1 MLLDGMR
8 VVSFCHFLQGPAAA
22 QYLAD
27 MGAEVV
33 KIEPPGGGYERNWS
47 GGDAYVDGVSA
58 FFLCAHRNQR
68 TIALDLK
75 HPRGKEVV
83 DRMIGAA
90 DVVME
95 NFRVGVMDR
104 LGFGYERV
112 KRLKP
117 DIIYASA
124 SGYGRVGPMVDKPGQ
139 DLLVQAYCGLVAVT
153 GATRPT
159 PIGLAAVDQHGGAL
173 FALGIVAAYVRK
185 LRTGLGTRVDSS
197 LLNAGID
204 LQTEPLTSYLTMG
217 AERSILQRQE
227 NLASWFHQAPYGV
240 YPVADGWIAFSI
252 NDPEKLARA
261 LGSAELAA
269 LAGVDRYAAR
279 DRYAAAVAR
288 AVAGRSLAEL
298 APALDAEAIWWQRVQ
313 DYDDLRNDPQL
324 RANGCFVEVPVKSG
338 RAVLVIHPNR
348 YDGAAPG
355 VRHLAFEIGQHG
367 REILAEL
374 GYAPGEIE
382 DLAACGAV
390 ALPREGGQ
398 ARAGEARAGE
408 PQG

>member
-27 MGAEVV
+27 MGAEVI
-33 KIEPPGGGYERNWS
+33 KIEPPGGGYERRWS
-47 GGDAYVDGVSA
+47 GGNAFVEGVSA

-68 TIALDLK
+68 TIAIDLK
-75 HPRGKEVV
+75 HPRGREVV
-83 DRMIGAA
+83 DRMIAGA
-90 DVVME
+90 DVLME

-112 KRLKP
+112 KSLKP
-117 DIIYASA
+117 DIVYASA
-124 SGYGRVGPMVDKPGQ
+124 SGYGPSGPMVEKPGQ
-139 DLLVQAYCGLVAVT
+139 DLLIQAYSGLVAVT

-185 LRTGLGTRVDSS
+185 LRTGRGTRVDSS

-217 AERSILQRQE
+217 ADRSILERQE
-227 NLASWFHQAPYGV
+227 NLVSWFHQAPYGV
-240 YPVADGWIAFSI
+240 YPIADGWIAFSI

-269 LAGVDRYAAR
+269 MAGIDRYRER
-279 DRYAAAVAR
+279 DAYAAAVAR
-288 AVAGRSLAEL
+288 AVADRSLAEL
-298 APALDAEAIWWQRVQ
+298 APALEAEGIWWQQVQ
-313 DYDDLRNDPQL
+313 DYDDLREHPQI

-338 RAVLVIHPNR
+338 KAVLVVHPNR
-348 YDGAAPG
+348 YDGEAPA
-355 VRHLAFEIGQHG
+355 VRHLAAEIGEHG
-367 REILAEL
+367 REILGEL
-374 GYAPGEIE
+374 GYGAAEIE

-390 ALPREGGQ
+390 ALPQ
-398 ARAGEARAGE
+398 ARAGGE
-408 PQG
+408 R

>member
-33 KIEPPGGGYERNWS
+33 KIEPPGGGYERKWS
-47 GGDAYVDGVSA
+47 GGDAFVDGVSA

-68 TIALDLK
+68 TIAIDLK
-75 HPRGKEVV
+75 HPRGREVV
-83 DRMIGAA
+83 DRMIAAA

-95 NFRVGVMDR
+95 NFRVGVIDR

-112 KRLKP
+112 RSLRP

-124 SGYGRVGPMVDKPGQ
+124 SGYGPTGPMVDKPGQ
-139 DLLVQAYCGLVAVT
+139 DLLVQAYSGLVAVT
-153 GATRPT
+153 GAERPT
-159 PIGLAAVDQHGGAL
+159 PVGLAAVDQHGGAL
-173 FALGIVAAYVRK
+173 LALGIVAAYVKK
-185 LRTGLGTRVDSS
+185 LRTGRGTRVDCS

-217 AERSILQRQE
+217 AERSILKRQE
-227 NLASWFHQAPYGV
+227 NLVSWFHQAPYGV

-252 NDPEKLARA
+252 NDPVKLARA
-261 LGSAELAA
+261 LGSAELEA
-269 LAGVDRYAAR
+269 LAGVDRYAER
-279 DRYAAAVAR
+279 DAYAAAVAR
-288 AVAGRSLAEL
+288 AVAGRRLAEL

-313 DYDDLRNDPQL
+313 DYDDLRVDPQV
-324 RANGCFVEVPVKSG
+324 RENGCFLEVRVRSG
-338 RAVLVIHPNR
+338 TAVLVAHPNR
-348 YDGAAPG
+348 YDGQVPG
-355 VRHLAFEIGQHG
+355 VRHLAFAIGQHG

-374 GYAPGEIE
+374 GYPAAEIE
-382 DLAACGAV
+382 ALGASGAV
-390 ALPREGGQ
+390 ALPAEGEEV
-398 ARAGEARAGE
+398 AA
-408 PQG
+408 

>member
-33 KIEPPGGGYERNWS
+33 KIEPPGGGYERKWS
-47 GGDAYVDGVSA
+47 GGDAFVDGVSA

-68 TIALDLK
+68 TIAIDLK
-75 HPRGKEVV
+75 HPRGREVV
-83 DRMIGAA
+83 ERMLASA
-90 DVVME
+90 DVLME

-112 KRLKP
+112 KALKP

-124 SGYGRVGPMVDKPGQ
+124 SGWGPSGPMVDKPGQ

-173 FALGIVAAYVRK
+173 FALGILAAYVKK

-217 AERSILQRQE
+217 ADRSILKRQE

-240 YPVADGWIAFSI
+240 YPTADGWIAFSI
-252 NDPEKLARA
+252 NDPVKLAKA
-261 LGSAELAA
+261 LDSAELAA
-269 LAGVDRYAAR
+269 MAELDRYEER
-279 DRYAAAVAR
+279 DAYAEAVAR
-288 AVAGRSLAEL
+288 AVAERSLAEL
-298 APALDAEAIWWQRVQ
+298 APALDAHGIWWQRVQ
-313 DYDDLRNDPQL
+313 DYDDLRDDRQV
-324 RANGCFVEVPVKSG
+324 RANGCFTEVPIKG
-338 RAVLVIHPNR
+338 GKAVLVVHPNR
-348 YDGAAPG
+348 YDGKAPG
-355 VRHLAFEIGQHG
+355 VRHLAVEIGQHG
-367 REILAEL
+367 RAILEEL
-374 GYAPGEIE
+374 GYRAEEIE
-382 DLAACGAV
+382 ALAESGAV
-390 ALPREGGQ
+390 ALP
-398 ARAGEARAGE
+398 AGTAAD
-408 PQG
+408 PA

>member
-33 KIEPPGGGYERNWS
+33 KIEPPGGGYERKWS

-68 TIALDLK
+68 TIAIDLK

-83 DRMIGAA
+83 ERMIARA
-90 DVVME
+90 DVLME
-95 NFRVGVMDR
+95 NFRPGVMER

-112 KRLKP
+112 RAINP
-117 DIIYASA
+117 EIVYASA
-124 SGYGRVGPMVDKPGQ
+124 SGWGRTGPMADKPGQ
-139 DLLVQAYCGLVAVT
+139 DLLVQAFCGLVAAT
-153 GATRPT
+153 GASRPT

-173 FALGIVAAYVRK
+173 FALGILAAYVKK
-185 LRTGLGTRVDSS
+185 LRTGRGTRVESS

-217 AERSILQRQE
+217 ADRSILKRQE
-227 NLASWFHQAPYGV
+227 NLVSWFHQAPYGV
-240 YPVADGWIAFSI
+240 YPVVDGWIAFSI

-269 LAGVDRYAAR
+269 LAGIDRYRER
-279 DRYAAAVAR
+279 DRYAEAVAR
-288 AVAGRSLAEL
+288 AVAGRTLAEL
-298 APALDAEAIWWQRVQ
+298 APALDAEGIWWQRVQ
-313 DYDDLRNDPQL
+313 DYDDLRDDPQV
-324 RANGCFVEVPVKSG
+324 RENGCFLEVPVESG
-338 RAVLVIHPNR
+338 KAVLVVHPNR
-348 YDGAAPG
+348 YDGEAPG
-355 VRHLAFEIGQHG
+355 VRHLAVEIGQHG
-367 REILAEL
+367 REILGEL
-374 GYAPGEIE
+374 GYGPGEIE

-390 ALPREGGQ
+390 ALP
-398 ARAGEARAGE
+398 EARDG
-408 PQG
+408 GG

>member
-33 KIEPPGGGYERNWS
+33 KIEPPGGGYERKWS

-124 SGYGRVGPMVDKPGQ
+124 SGYGPVGPMVDKPGQ
-139 DLLVQAYCGLVAVT
+139 DLLVQAYSGLVAVT

-217 AERSILQRQE
+217 ADRSILKRQE
-227 NLASWFHQAPYGV
+227 NLVSWFHQAPYGV

-269 LAGVDRYAAR
+269 LAGVDRYAER

-288 AVAGRSLAEL
+288 AVAGRTLAEL
-298 APALDAEAIWWQRVQ
+298 APALEAEAIWWQRVQ

-324 RANGCFVEVPVKSG
+324 RENGCFVEVPVKSG
-338 RAVLVIHPNR
+338 KAVLVVHPNR

-374 GYAPGEIE
+374 GYGPSEIE
-382 DLAACGAV
+382 DLAASGAV
-390 ALPREGGQ
+390 ALPREAGQ
-398 ARAGEARAGE
+398 ARAGEAG
-408 PQG
+408 G

>member
-33 KIEPPGGGYERNWS
+33 KIEPPGGGYERKWS
-47 GGDAYVDGVSA
+47 GGDAYVEGVSA

-68 TIALDLK
+68 TIAIDLK

-83 DRMIGAA
+83 ERMLARA
-90 DVVME
+90 DVLME

-112 KRLKP
+112 RSLKP

-124 SGYGRVGPMVDKPGQ
+124 SGYGPRGPMVDKPGQ
-139 DLLVQAYCGLVAVT
+139 DLLVQAYSGLVAVT

-173 FALGIVAAYVRK
+173 LALGIAAAYVKK
-185 LRTGLGTRVDSS
+185 LRTGQGTRVDCS

-217 AERSILQRQE
+217 ADRSILARQE
-227 NLASWFHQAPYGV
+227 NLVSWFHQAPYGV

-252 NDPEKLARA
+252 NDPVKLAQA

-269 LAGVDRYAAR
+269 MAGVDRYAER
-279 DRYAAAVAR
+279 DAYAAAVAR
-288 AVAGRSLAEL
+288 AVAGRRLEEL
-298 APALDAEAIWWQRVQ
+298 APALDAHAIWWQRVQ
-313 DYDDLRNDPQL
+313 DYDDLRDDPQV
-324 RANGCFVEVPVKSG
+324 RENGCFLEVEVKG
-338 RAVLVIHPNR
+338 GKAVLVAHPNR
-348 YDGAAPG
+348 YDGQVPG
-355 VRHLAFEIGQHG
+355 VRHLAVEIGQHG
-367 REILAEL
+367 RAILAEL
-374 GYAPGEIE
+374 GYGAAEIE
-382 DLAACGAV
+382 ALGASGAV
-390 ALPREGGQ
+390 ALP
-398 ARAGEARAGE
+398 AGC
-408 PQG
+408 